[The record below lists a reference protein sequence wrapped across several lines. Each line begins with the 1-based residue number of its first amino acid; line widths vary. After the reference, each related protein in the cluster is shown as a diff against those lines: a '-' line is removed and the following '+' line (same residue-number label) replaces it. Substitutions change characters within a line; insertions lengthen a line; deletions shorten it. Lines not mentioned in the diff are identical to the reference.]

1 MRFSDKGRLRLRSLF
16 RRGSVE
22 RELDAEFRFHIDE
35 QIEEN
40 LVSGMAPEEARR
52 AAMRMIGGITQLQEG
67 CRDMRRINL
76 IENLGQD
83 LRFGLRSLRHSTAFS
98 VVAILTDGQKQLMA
112 LELCGGESFDACKG
126 VLKRSR
132 RPGCWVPQ

>member
-1 MRFSDKGRLRLRSLF
+1 MRRDQRRVREVNAAVVAPSLAGGNSRRLRGGAGAVAQGGAPLEEGRLPG
-16 RRGSVE
+16 RGHAQGRAGGLAHPLAGRVDVFGLY
-22 RELDAEFRFHIDE
+22 LDAIALRVCSAGKV
-35 QIEEN
+35 
-40 LVSGMAPEEARR
+40 VSAPV
-52 AAMRMIGGITQLQEG
+52 L
-67 CRDMRRINL
+67 
-76 IENLGQD
+76 
-83 LRFGLRSLRHSTAFS
+83 S

>member
-1 MRFSDKGRLRLRSLF
+1 VCRARK
-16 RRGSVE
+16 V
-22 RELDAEFRFHIDE
+22 
-35 QIEEN
+35 
-40 LVSGMAPEEARR
+40 VSAPV
-52 AAMRMIGGITQLQEG
+52 L
-67 CRDMRRINL
+67 
-76 IENLGQD
+76 
-83 LRFGLRSLRHSTAFS
+83 S